1 MTLKLHIDTASAFL
15 TLRVL
20 GTPPDGTLP
29 EGMRLTIRLD
39 ALPLTWTL
47 EAEPYCRYYDRLRES
62 IRSKGKPA

>member
-39 ALPLTWTL
+39 ALPLCIFFDK
-47 EAEPYCRYYDRLRES
+47 A
-62 IRSKGKPA
+62 